1 MSPRVRNA
9 FASLA
14 LLAITLHGCGGNAP
28 SSPAAV
34 VVTPTPIPTPTPMP
48 TPTPTCSLRSRQDWA
63 AAALNEWYLFPE
75 TLPASLD
82 PAPYASVSDYIDALT
97 ATARAQSKD
106 RYFTYVT
113 SIAEEDA
120 YYASGSTAA
129 FGIRIV
135 TDNAARTVTVADAY
149 EGAPGLA
156 AGIDRGAEILGLG
169 PTPETITSVS
179 QLIAAGGNSLTAA
192 FGPSDPG
199 VTRSFQIR
207 DAAGTRVV
215 TATKADFAIQPV
227 SPRFGTRVI
236 EADDQRIGYI
246 NLRTFIGPT
255 EAQLRI
261 AFADFRGQ
269 GISRFIIDIRYN
281 GGGLVSQAQTMADLL
296 GRDRLPQDVVN
307 YVTYRPS
314 KAANNQTRLF
324 RAQAE
329 AVAPARIAFIA
340 TGSTASASEL
350 VINSFT
356 PYLKADAILVGAN
369 TYGKPVGQIAIDR
382 AACDDRLRI
391 TAFETQN
398 ADRQGNYYRGLA
410 TTVGASCAA
419 EDTLALP
426 MGDPREGS
434 TSVALDALA
443 GRACTPI
450 AVDQRA
456 LVMRAA
462 QRDPLLPAAPSVAQL
477 DMPGTF

>member
-1 MSPRVRNA
+1 MSPRVSNA
-9 FASLA
+9 LAPLA
-14 LLAITLHGCGGNAP
+14 LLAITLQGCGGNAP

-34 VVTPTPIPTPTPMP
+34 VVTPTP
-48 TPTPTCSLRSRQDWA
+48 TPTPTATCTLRARQDWA
-63 AAALNEWYLFPE
+63 AAAINEWYLFPE

-82 PAPYASVSDYIDALT
+82 PAPYATVSDYIDALT

-106 RYFTYVT
+106 RYFTYIT

-120 YYASGSTAA
+120 YYASGATAA

-135 TDNAARTVTVADAY
+135 TDGAARTVTVADAY
-149 EGAPGLA
+149 EGAPALA
-156 AGIDRGAEILGLG
+156 AGIDRGTEILGLG
-169 PTPETITSVS
+169 PTPETIVSVD
-179 QLIAAGGNSLTAA
+179 QLIAAGGNALTAA
-192 FGPSDPG
+192 FGPSDAG
-199 VTRSFQIR
+199 VTRSFRIR

-236 EADDQRIGYI
+236 EADGQRIGYL

-255 EAQLRI
+255 EAQLRT
-261 AFADFRGQ
+261 AFAEFRGQ
-269 GISRFIIDIRYN
+269 GISRFIIDLRYN

-307 YVTYRPS
+307 YVSYRPS
-314 KAANNQTRLF
+314 KSNNNQTRLF

-356 PYLKADAILVGAN
+356 PFLKADVILVGAN
-369 TYGKPVGQIAIDR
+369 TFGKPVGQIAIDR

-419 EDTLALP
+419 EDMLALP

-434 TSVALDALA
+434 TRVALDALA
-443 GRACTPI
+443 GRSCTPI
-450 AVDQRA
+450 AVDSRA
-456 LVMRAA
+456 LALREAR
-462 QRDPLLPAAPSVAQL
+462 RDPLLPETPSAAQL
-477 DMPGTF
+477 DLPGTF

>member
-1 MSPRVRNA
+1 MITRTVA
-9 FASLA
+9 TLA
-14 LLAITLHGCGGNAP
+14 LLVLTLQGCGGGDAP

-34 VVTPTPIPTPTPMP
+34 VATPTPTP
-48 TPTPTCSLRSRQDWA
+48 TATCSLRSRQDWA
-63 AAALNEWYLFPE
+63 AAAINEWYLFPE

-97 ATARAQSKD
+97 ATARSQAKD

-129 FGIRIV
+129 FGIRLA
-135 TDNAARTVTVADAY
+135 TDTAARSVTIADAY

-156 AGIDRGAEILGLG
+156 AGMDRGTEILGLG
-169 PTPETITSVS
+169 PTPDSLTSVD
-179 QLIAAGGNSLTAA
+179 QLLAAGGNALTAA
-192 FGPSDPG
+192 FGPSDAG
-199 VTRSFQIR
+199 VTRSFRIR
-207 DAAGTRVV
+207 DTAGTRIV

-227 SPRFGTRVI
+227 SPRFGARVI
-236 EADDQRIGYI
+236 EADGQRIGYI

-255 EAQLRI
+255 EAQLRT
-261 AFADFRGQ
+261 AFAEFRGQ
-269 GISRFIIDIRYN
+269 GISRFIIDMRYN
-281 GGGLVSQAQTMADLL
+281 GGGLVAQAQTMVDLM

-307 YVTYRPS
+307 YITYRPS
-314 KAANNQTRLF
+314 KSNNNQTRLF

-340 TGSTASASEL
+340 TGGTASASEL
-350 VINSFT
+350 VINSFI
-356 PYLKADAILVGAN
+356 PFLKADAILVGAN
-369 TYGKPVGQIAIDR
+369 TFGKPVGQIAVDR

-434 TSVALDALA
+434 TRVALDALA

-450 AVDQRA
+450 AVDSRA
-456 LVMRAA
+456 LALRGAR
-462 QRDPLLPAAPSVAQL
+462 RDPLLPDAPSVAQL
-477 DMPGTF
+477 DLPGTF

>member
-1 MSPRVRNA
+1 MTSRLAIPL
-9 FASLA
+9 FALA
-14 LLAITLHGCGGNAP
+14 LAACGGDAP

-34 VVTPTPIPTPTPMP
+34 VVTPTPAPNPTPNPTPTP
-48 TPTPTCSLRSRQDWA
+48 TATCSLRSRQDWA
-63 AAALNEWYLFPE
+63 AAAINEWYLFPE

-82 PAPYASVSDYIDALT
+82 PAPYATVSDYIDALT

-129 FGIRIV
+129 FGIRLV
-135 TDNAARTVTVADAY
+135 TDNAARTVTIADAY

-156 AGIDRGAEILGLG
+156 AGMDRGTEILSIG
-169 PTPETITSVS
+169 PTPETLTSVD
-179 QLIAAGGNSLTAA
+179 QLIAAGGNALTAA
-192 FGPSDPG
+192 FGPSDAG
-199 VTRSFQIR
+199 VTRSFRIR

-227 SPRFGTRVI
+227 SPRYGTRVI
-236 EADDQRIGYI
+236 EADGQRIGYI

-255 EAQLRI
+255 EAQLRT

-269 GISRFIIDIRYN
+269 GISRFIIDLRYN
-281 GGGLVSQAQTMADLL
+281 GGGLLSQAQTMVDLL

-307 YVTYRPS
+307 YVSYRPS

-329 AVAPARIAFIA
+329 AVAPARIAFIG

-350 VINSFT
+350 VINSFI
-356 PYLKADAILVGAN
+356 PFLKADAILVGAN
-369 TYGKPVGQIAIDR
+369 TYGKPVGQIAVDR

-398 ADRQGNYYRGLA
+398 AERQGNYYRGLA

-419 EDTLALP
+419 QDTLGLP

-434 TSVALDALA
+434 TRVALDALA

-450 AVDQRA
+450 AVDSRA
-456 LVMRAA
+456 LALREAR
-462 QRDPLLPAAPSVAQL
+462 RDPLLPDTPSVAQL
-477 DMPGTF
+477 DLPGTF

>member
-1 MSPRVRNA
+1 MSTRA
-9 FASLA
+9 AATLA
-14 LLAITLHGCGGNAP
+14 LLALSLQGCGGGDAP

-34 VVTPTPIPTPTPMP
+34 VVTPTPTQSPTA
-48 TPTPTCSLRSRQDWA
+48 TCSLRSRQEWA
-63 AAALNEWYLFPE
+63 AAAINEWYLFPE
-75 TLPASLD
+75 TLPAGLD
-82 PAPYASVSDYIDALT
+82 PAPYATVSDYIDALT
-97 ATARAQSKD
+97 ATARSQAKD

-135 TDNAARTVTVADAY
+135 TDNTARTVTVADAY

-156 AGIDRGAEILGLG
+156 AGIDRGTEILSLG
-169 PTPETITSVS
+169 PTPETLTSVD
-179 QLIAAGGNSLTAA
+179 QLIAAGGNALTAA
-192 FGPSDPG
+192 FGPSDAG
-199 VTRSFQIR
+199 VTRSFRIR

-236 EADDQRIGYI
+236 EADGQRFGYV

-255 EAQLRI
+255 EAQLRT

-269 GISRFIIDIRYN
+269 GITRFIIDLRYN
-281 GGGLVSQAQTMADLL
+281 GGGLLSQAQTAVDLL

-329 AVAPARIAFIA
+329 AVAPARIAFIG
-340 TGSTASASEL
+340 TSGTASASEL

-369 TYGKPVGQIAIDR
+369 SFGKPVGQIAVDR

-391 TAFETQN
+391 AAFETQN

-410 TTVGASCAA
+410 ATVGASCAA
-419 EDTLALP
+419 QDTLALP
-426 MGDPREGS
+426 MGDPREAS
-434 TSVALDALA
+434 TRVALDALA

-450 AVDQRA
+450 AVDARA
-456 LVMRAA
+456 LALREAR
-462 QRDPLLPAAPSVAQL
+462 RDPLLPAAPSAAQL
-477 DMPGTF
+477 DLPGTF